1 MVNIAF
7 VGVSASK
14 GNLPNFATE
23 IKNEAIMN
31 TKRNLLLVAGLL
43 LAMTSQA
50 QQSNDRIPAKGF
62 AFHAE
67 DGHFHDYELPAIRL
81 AIMMCRLKS
90 FMPES
95 AIATYMK
102 QRVLRRETV
111 LRAC

>member
-1 MVNIAF
+1 MIYCVVAAIFRIIPPEKVKMVNIAF

-50 QQSNDRIPAKGF
+50 QQLSLI
-62 AFHAE
+62 H
-67 DGHFHDYELPAIRL
+67 I
-81 AIMMCRLKS
+81 
-90 FMPES
+90 
-95 AIATYMK
+95 
-102 QRVLRRETV
+102 
-111 LRAC
+111 